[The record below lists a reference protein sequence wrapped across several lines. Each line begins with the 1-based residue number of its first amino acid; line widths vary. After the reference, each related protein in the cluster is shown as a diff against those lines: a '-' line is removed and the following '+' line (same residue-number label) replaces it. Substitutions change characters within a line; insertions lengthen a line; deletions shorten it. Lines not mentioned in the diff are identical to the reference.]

1 MPAAL
6 LLGILLIAT
15 PASAQTPH
23 KNACDF
29 LSAADVE
36 AALGEPN
43 LVPRE
48 ISTSD
53 GTGCLFEKTV
63 RRDRS

>member
-1 MPAAL
+1 VVVE
-6 LLGILLIAT
+6 
-15 PASAQTPH
+15 SH
-23 KNACDF
+23 VNACDF

-63 RRDRS
+63 RYAKQT